1 MECSLLYLLH
11 LLEWTSL
18 LRREA
23 RVSGFNDLAQL
34 LAALFLGF
42 LKLVL
47 VVYILNFGIVSVL
60 VYFLDAVALRNAGN
74 CGFLVFLFRKGRS
87 QTTLQGA
94 RLGDGRV
101 EVDHLSPVGCC
112 A

>member
-1 MECSLLYLLH
+1 MSRVPRDDQVFYFTLFTIKKLLC
-11 LLEWTSL
+11 
-18 LRREA
+18 
-23 RVSGFNDLAQL
+23 LACGNMLILQII
-34 LAALFLGF
+34 LFLRF

-47 VVYILNFGIVSVL
+47 VVYILNFRIVSVL
-60 VYFLDAVALRNAGN
+60 VCFLDAVALSNAGN

-101 EVDHLSPVGCC
+101 EVDHLSPVGRC